1 MPILYSNH
9 ACSEIHQICCLIILP
24 SRAQGSMG
32 FPDNSVDKESAC
44 NARDLGLIPGFG
56 RAPGEGNGYPLQYS
70 GLQNSMDRG
79 LVGYSLWGCKESD
92 MTKRLSLSASL
103 TTLKPL
109 TVWITTNYRKSFN
122 RWEYQTTLPVF

>member
-1 MPILYSNH
+1 MGCHFFLQ
-9 ACSEIHQICCLIILP
+9 EIFQTQKLNPHLLHLLHWQVDSLP
-24 SRAQGSMG
+24 TELPGKGFLDGSDG
-32 FPDNSVDKESAC
+32 KESAC
-44 NARDLGLIPGFG
+44 NAEDLGLIPGFG

-122 RWEYQTTLPVF
+122 